1 MIDQVMIRAHENV
14 MKWEQS
20 VAARTVGSL
29 SLWERDGVRG
39 YGLSLK

>member
-1 MIDQVMIRAHENV
+1 MMCAHENV

-20 VAARTVGSL
+20 VAARMVGSL
-29 SLWERDGVRG
+29 SLWERDGVRA